1 MKIKDKLYALEAYL
15 PFGFKRF
22 FNLCVWKCKFK
33 NVMFRGGTFFHLAD
47 ILEGRVNI
55 GEYSYIWPN
64 SRFYAWKDKIS
75 IWKYCA
81 ISDHF
86 YAITY
91 NYSMEY
97 ITCHL
102 DQRQDAKLNLN
113 HEAKHGSIEIW
124 HDVWIGHNCTVL
136 PGVKI
141 WNWSIIWAGSIVTK
155 DIPAYAI
162 ACGNPAKVIKYR
174 FPPEKMEFVEKL
186 KWWDWDAKELKENE
200 KLLDTNIKN
209 TDLKELEKFIKG

>member
-1 MKIKDKLYALEAYL
+1 MNIKDKLYVLGSYL
-15 PFGFKRF
+15 PFGLKRF
-22 FNLCVWKCKFK
+22 ISLCACKHKFK
-33 NVMFRGGTFFHLAD
+33 HVMFRSGTFIHLAD
-47 ILEGRVNI
+47 ILEKRVTI
-55 GEYSYIWPN
+55 WEYSYIWPN

-102 DQRQDAKLNLN
+102 DQRFDVKLNLN
-113 HEAKHGSIEIW
+113 HESKHGSIEIW
-124 HDVWIGHNCTVL
+124 NDVWIWHNCTVL

-141 WNWSIIWAGSIVTK
+141 WNGAIIWAGSIVTK

-174 FPPEKMEFVEKL
+174 FPPEKMKFVEKL
-186 KWWDWDAKELKENE
+186 KWWDWDAKKLKENE

-209 TDLKELEKFIKG
+209 TDLKELEQFKKG